1 MFYVLLTVSMSSCV
15 GHVFLDW
22 SGLHWPL
29 PTIRYYIYDIY
40 IYVYIYMYIY
50 MYIYIYISRDI
61 YDISA

>member
-40 IYVYIYMYIY
+40 IHI
-50 MYIYIYISRDI
+50 YIYINMYISRDI
-61 YDISA
+61 YDIFA